1 MAESKLPDFD
11 SLKELADFFDT
22 NDMGDYWQT
31 MPEATFDVAITRK
44 TRLVAIEEALAER
57 IAQAAKEKRVSP
69 EVLIEAWLEEKLA
82 LAD

>member
-11 SLKELADFFDT
+11 SLKELADFFDA

-44 TRLVAIEEALAER
+44 TRLVAIEEALAKR
-57 IAQAAKEKRVSP
+57 VAQAAKEKRVSP